1 MTSRVEGKVAIATG
15 GGTSIGRATARSL
28 VVEGVIVTVTDLNV
42 KAGKAVADELGRSAI
57 FVQQHNRMSRV
68 FDFSLQ
74 TINQIQGRAGC

>member
-1 MTSRVEGKVAIATG
+1 MTSRVEEKVTIATG

-28 VVEGVIVTVTDLNV
+28 AAEGAIVTVTDLNV

-57 FVQQHNRMSRV
+57 FVQQHNRISRV

>member
-15 GGTSIGRATARSL
+15 GGTSIGRATARCL
-28 VVEGVIVTVTDLNV
+28 AAEGAIVTVTDLNV

>member
-15 GGTSIGRATARSL
+15 GGTSIGRATARCL

-42 KAGKAVADELGRSAI
+42 KAGKAVADELGRNAI

>member
-1 MTSRVEGKVAIATG
+1 MTSRVEEKVTIATG
-15 GGTSIGRATARSL
+15 GGTSIGRATTRSL
-28 VVEGVIVTVTDLNV
+28 AAEGAIVTVTDLNV

-57 FVQQHNRMSRV
+57 FVQQHNRISRV